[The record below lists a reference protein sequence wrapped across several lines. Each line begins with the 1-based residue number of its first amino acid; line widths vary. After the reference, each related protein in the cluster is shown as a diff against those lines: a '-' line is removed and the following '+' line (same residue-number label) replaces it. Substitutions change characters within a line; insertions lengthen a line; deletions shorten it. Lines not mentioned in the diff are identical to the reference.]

1 MLTSMNNPF
10 RPTFGASPLVWA
22 GRATVL
28 TDFERAIL
36 GSAGN
41 PDRSILISGS
51 RGIGKTVLLTE
62 LEDIASRHGWI
73 VLRASAREQIA
84 ESLIQSAIPEAIN
97 RLSPPQRRRIT
108 GVSVAGIGSVRTEV
122 ESHDPAPRLTTQL
135 RELISHLRSTG
146 VLITIDEVQDA
157 SPEELTQVAVAY
169 QDLVRDDLP
178 VAVAMAGLTHGIN
191 TLLDLPGA
199 TFLRR
204 ARHYELGPLTLE
216 DAHAALAD
224 TARDG
229 GRLFSDAKRAAEFSK
244 GYPYLVQLLGFL
256 SWEAADELGVDNIDA
271 HAVSAAIP
279 RTLERLGVQVLQPA
293 LRDVPVRQMEYLR
306 AMAEI
311 EDETGS
317 SEITSSALAEALGRP
332 ATSLSDIRARLI
344 ERDLITPAGWGR
356 IEFAQPYLGQYLLDR
371 GRPQRIS

>member
-1 MLTSMNNPF
+1 MNNPF

-28 TDFERAIL
+28 SDFERAIL
-36 GSAGN
+36 GSVGN

-73 VLRASAREQIA
+73 VLRASAREQIT

-97 RLSPPQRRRIT
+97 RLSPPQRRQIT

-157 SPEELTQVAVAY
+157 SPDDLTQVAVAY

-191 TLLDLPGA
+191 TLLDLPGT

-216 DAHAALAD
+216 DANVALAD

-229 GRLFSDAKRAAEFSK
+229 GRAFDDSQRAAEFSK
-244 GYPYLVQLLGFL
+244 GYPYLVQLVGYL
-256 SWEAADELGVDNIDA
+256 SWEAADELGLESIDA

-279 RTLERLGVQVLQPA
+279 LTLERLGVQVLQPA
-293 LRDVPVRQMEYLR
+293 LRDLPPRQMEYLR

-311 EDETGS
+311 EDETGL
-317 SEITSSALAEALGRP
+317 SEISTSALAESLGRP

-344 ERDLITPAGWGR
+344 ERDLITSAGWGL

>member
-73 VLRASAREQIA
+73 VLRASAREQIT

-97 RLSPPQRRRIT
+97 RLSPPQRRQIT

-157 SPEELTQVAVAY
+157 SPDDLTQVAVAY

-191 TLLDLPGA
+191 TLLDLPGT

-216 DAHAALAD
+216 DANVALAD

-229 GRLFSDAKRAAEFSK
+229 GRAFDDSQRAAEFSK
-244 GYPYLVQLLGFL
+244 GYPYLVQLVGYL
-256 SWEAADELGVDNIDA
+256 SWEAADELGLESIDA

-279 RTLERLGVQVLQPA
+279 LTLERLGVQVLQPA
-293 LRDVPVRQMEYLR
+293 LRDLPPRQMEYLR

-311 EDETGS
+311 EDETGL
-317 SEITSSALAEALGRP
+317 SEISTSALAESLGRP

-344 ERDLITPAGWGR
+344 ERDLITSAGWGL

>member
-1 MLTSMNNPF
+1 MLNSMNNPF

-28 TDFERAIL
+28 SDFKRAIS
-36 GSAGN
+36 GAAGN

-62 LEDIASRHGWI
+62 LEDIAVREGWI
-73 VLRASAREQIA
+73 VLRASAREKVA
-84 ESLIQSAIPEAIN
+84 DSLIESAIPQAIN
-97 RLSPPQRRRIT
+97 RLSPPQRRHIT
-108 GVSVAGIGSVRTEV
+108 GFSVAGIGSVRTDM
-122 ESHDPAPRLTTQL
+122 ESNDPVPTLSSQL
-135 RELISHLRSTG
+135 RELISNLHDTG

-157 SPEELTQVAVAY
+157 SPEDLTQVAVAY
-169 QDLVRDDLP
+169 QDLIRDDLP

-191 TLLDLPGA
+191 ALLDLPGA

-204 ARHYELGPLTLE
+204 ARHYELGPLTFD
-216 DAHAALAD
+216 DARTALAD

-229 GRLFSDAKRAAEFSK
+229 GRTFEDAQRAAEFSR
-244 GYPYLVQLLGFL
+244 GYPYLVQLIGFL
-256 SWEAADELGVDNIDA
+256 SWEEADQRGSGSVDA

-279 RTLERLGVQVLQPA
+279 RTLERLGVQVHQPA
-293 LRDVPVRQMEYLR
+293 LREVPARQMEYLQ
-306 AMAEI
+306 AMATI
-311 EDETGS
+311 EEETGS
-317 SEITSSALAEALGRP
+317 SEIASSALAEALGRP

-344 ERDLITPAGWGR
+344 ERDLINPAGWGLL
-356 IEFAQPYLGQYLLDR
+356 EFAQPYLGQYLLNR

>member
-28 TDFERAIL
+28 TNFERAIS

-62 LEDIASRHGWI
+62 LKDIAARHGWI
-73 VLRASAREQIA
+73 VLRASAREKIA

-97 RLSPPQRRRIT
+97 RLSPPQRRQIT

-122 ESHDPAPRLTTQL
+122 ESRDPVPRLTTQL
-135 RELISHLRSTG
+135 RELISLLRGTG

-157 SPEELTQVAVAY
+157 SPEDLTQVAVAY

-216 DAHAALAD
+216 DANVALTE

-229 GRLFSDAKRAAEFSK
+229 GRTFNDAQRAAEFSK

-256 SWEAADELGVDNIDA
+256 SWEAADELGLDSIDA

-293 LRDVPVRQMEYLR
+293 LRDLPPRQMEYLR
-306 AMAEI
+306 AMAKI

-317 SEITSSALAEALGRP
+317 TEIATSALAEALGRP

-344 ERDLITPAGWGR
+344 ERDLITPAGWGL

>member
-1 MLTSMNNPF
+1 MDNPF

-22 GRATVL
+22 GRTTVL
-28 TDFERAIL
+28 TDFDRAL
-36 GSAGN
+36 SGTAGN
-41 PDRSILISGS
+41 PDRSLLISGS

-62 LEDIASRHGWI
+62 LEDIAAQHGWV

-84 ESLIQSAIPEAIN
+84 ESLMQSVIPEAIR
-97 RLSPPQRRRIT
+97 RLSPPPQRRIT
-108 GVSVAGIGSVRTEV
+108 GVSVAGIGSVRTDV
-122 ESHDPAPRLTTQL
+122 ETTDSVPRLTTQL
-135 RELISHLRSTG
+135 RELLSQLRGTG

-157 SPEELTQVAVAY
+157 SPEDLTQVAVTY

-216 DAHAALAD
+216 DARTALSD

-229 GRLFSDAKRAAEFSK
+229 GRPFEDAERAAQFSK

-256 SWEAADELGVDNIDA
+256 SWEAADAFGTDSIDA
-271 HAVSAAIP
+271 HSVSDAIP
-279 RTLERLGVQVLQPA
+279 RTLERLGVQVHQPA
-293 LRDVPVRQMEYLR
+293 LRDVPARQMEYLR
-306 AMAEI
+306 AMAAI
-311 EDETGS
+311 EAETGS
-317 SEITSSALAEALGRP
+317 NEVSSSSLSEELGRP
-332 ATSLSDIRARLI
+332 STALSDIRARLI
-344 ERDLITPAGWGR
+344 ERDLISPAGWGLV
-356 IEFAQPYLGQYLLDR
+356 EFSQPYLGHYLLDR

>member
-28 TDFERAIL
+28 ADFERAIS

-62 LEDIASRHGWI
+62 LEDIAARHGWI
-73 VLRASAREQIA
+73 VLRASARETIA

-97 RLSPPQRRRIT
+97 RLSPPQRRQIT
-108 GVSVAGIGSVRTEV
+108 GLSVAGIGSVRTEV
-122 ESHDPAPRLTTQL
+122 ESRDPVPRLTTQL
-135 RELISHLRSTG
+135 RELISHLRGTG

-157 SPEELTQVAVAY
+157 SPEDLTQVAVAY

-216 DAHAALAD
+216 DASVAIAD

-229 GRLFSDAKRAAEFSK
+229 GRAFSDAQRAAEFSK

-256 SWEAADELGVDNIDA
+256 SWEAADELGLDSIDA
-271 HAVSAAIP
+271 HAVSAAMP

-293 LRDVPVRQMEYLR
+293 LRDLPPRQMEYLR
-306 AMAEI
+306 AMAKI

-317 SEITSSALAEALGRP
+317 TEIATSALAEALGRP

-344 ERDLITPAGWGR
+344 ERDLITPAGWGL

>member
-73 VLRASAREQIA
+73 VLRASAREQIT

-97 RLSPPQRRRIT
+97 RLSPPQRRQIT

-157 SPEELTQVAVAY
+157 SPDDLTQVAVAY

-216 DAHAALAD
+216 DANVALTD

-229 GRLFSDAKRAAEFSK
+229 GRAFDDSQRAAEFSK
-244 GYPYLVQLLGFL
+244 GYPYLVQLVGYL
-256 SWEAADELGVDNIDA
+256 SWEAADELGLESIDA

-279 RTLERLGVQVLQPA
+279 LTLERLGVQVLQPA
-293 LRDVPVRQMEYLR
+293 LRDLPSRQMEYLR

-311 EDETGS
+311 EDETGL
-317 SEITSSALAEALGRP
+317 SEISTSALAESLGRP

-344 ERDLITPAGWGR
+344 ERDLITSAGWGL